1 MKDAC
6 RNIILSCPCVFSR
19 PGTLCT
25 IKKQTKKKRQS
36 LRERCKQRKKGALF
50 MPISHAFKTAEG
62 GIHIKHYNQ
71 TIFEFQC
78 GASERCLNWVGIL
91 LFWSAEHRG
100 CNWDRWLVKNRKN
113 PSCFLFNLH
122 FHYTTGWEQIWRLS
136 GCLKWPTPSL

>member
-1 MKDAC
+1 MQDAC

-25 IKKQTKKKRQS
+25 IKKTNKKKAT
-36 LRERCKQRKKGALF
+36 EPQRAMQTAKKGALF

-91 LFWSAEHRG
+91 IF
-100 CNWDRWLVKNRKN
+100 
-113 PSCFLFNLH
+113 
-122 FHYTTGWEQIWRLS
+122 
-136 GCLKWPTPSL
+136 